1 MVRAVAAWRDGLPLD
16 QYVSSFPFMKPGELA
31 QAFAEGRIAEARW
44 DALLASEHPS
54 SCRPLLL
61 RLAAHEELRRLFPS
75 ISYGDLSFAFPPPR
89 PDARV
94 FSIREDGDGYRVRES
109 GTEAREYV
117 LGGGQDSGGDQ
128 EIVRRITGFFS

>member
-1 MVRAVAAWRDGLPLD
+1 M
-16 QYVSSFPFMKPGELA
+16 
-31 QAFAEGRIAEARW
+31 
-44 DALLASEHPS
+44 
-54 SCRPLLL
+54 
-61 RLAAHEELRRLFPS
+61 
-75 ISYGDLSFAFPPPR
+75 
-89 PDARV
+89 